1 MSIWPLIEKLAA
13 TLHEHIGLVEEAKR
27 GTALVRATMGR
38 EKREILETL
47 YKLRLS
53 RAKLSE
59 ELRALSTLDMLS
71 ESELEDL
78 IALLGYYVE
87 IAYVNELAVLL
98 EVREFVNVDAD
109 VEALEELR
117 REASV
122 ILSNLIGR
130 QNATQESLN
139 PRAELL

>member
-1 MSIWPLIEKLAA
+1 MSTWPLIEKLAA

-27 GTALVRATMGR
+27 GTALARATMGR
-38 EKREILETL
+38 ERGEILETL

-71 ESELEDL
+71 GGELEDL

-87 IAYVNELAVLL
+87 VAYVNELAVLL
-98 EVREFVNVDAD
+98 EVREFVDVEAD

-122 ILSNLIGR
+122 ILLNLIGK

-139 PRAELL
+139 PQAEPL